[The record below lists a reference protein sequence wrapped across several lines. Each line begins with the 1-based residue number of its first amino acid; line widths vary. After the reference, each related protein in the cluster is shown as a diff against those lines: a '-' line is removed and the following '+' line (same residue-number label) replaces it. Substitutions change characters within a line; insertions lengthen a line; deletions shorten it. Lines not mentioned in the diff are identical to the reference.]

1 MRRGPA
7 IVASLLA
14 ALVFAAPALADTRSH
29 DLRVATTTK
38 IDTLNPLVGQLA
50 AEYRVWALNY
60 DLLVAFDRKTMQ
72 PDFKH
77 SLAQRVHISQNRLT
91 YTYHL
96 KPGLKWSDGAPLTAR
111 DVVWTM
117 DFVKRWSAPN
127 SVEAVK
133 DWRAKDSTT
142 VVAQLRHRS
151 VEMESLWIYILPEH
165 VWKNADTK
173 DWARFNPPL
182 PLVGSG
188 PYTVTSWDANGTTV
202 LQRNPF
208 FRRAT
213 SNTGPERVLMTYYGD
228 GNGAVTDLEQ
238 NRLDVMPSDT
248 IDVQNAQRLQ
258 RASGV
263 RVFRSPPVGLEYWVF
278 NLAPHVTSRVHTSVI
293 RDRAIRTALAWAIDR
308 SKLVQASLFG
318 YGAPGNTQLPRS
330 YGRFSVDLSN
340 DPQLGYHYDPAK
352 ARRILG
358 QAGWR
363 VGPGGVRR
371 KDGVPAEFELA
382 YDGSQTTEK
391 RAVALLR
398 GWARDV
404 GIRIDVRVYATAKL
418 INLEFNKAGGRL
430 TPDFDTEIWSI
441 GGDPTPEFLL
451 SLFTKAQI
459 GVWNDSGFVDPQYET
474 LYKAELMA
482 RSTGTR
488 EANIHALQRIAAKQ
502 LPYIELYEADDI
514 GAVNTRTW
522 TNWTTQPSP
531 AGQPLT
537 EYGYETIIALRPG
550 RLAAASYPGVKWAL
564 AVLGALAALA
574 LGSSLIA
581 RRREQREPIELP
593 DDAREPAPEEVTA

>member
-14 ALVFAAPALADTRSH
+14 ALVLAAPALADTRSR

-72 PDFKH
+72 PDNRH
-77 SLAQRVHISQNRLT
+77 SLARTVDVSSDQLT

-96 KPGLKWSDGAPLTAR
+96 KPGLKWSDGVPLTAH

-117 DFVKRWSAPN
+117 NYMKRWSAPN

-133 DWRAKDSTT
+133 DWKAKDDTT

-151 VEMESLWIYILPEH
+151 VEMKSLWIYILPQH
-165 VWKNADTK
+165 VWKAADNK
-173 DWARFNPPL
+173 HWESFNPPL

-188 PYTVTSWDANGTTV
+188 PYTVTSWNPNGTTV
-202 LQRNPF
+202 MQRNPF

-213 SNTGPERVLMTYYGD
+213 SNTGPQRVLMTYYGD

-248 IDVQNAQRLQ
+248 LDVQNAQRLQ

-263 RVFRSPPVGLEYWVF
+263 RVFRSPPIGLEYWVF
-278 NLAPHVTSRVHTSVI
+278 DLAPHVTSRVHTAVVQ
-293 RDRAIRTALAWAIDR
+293 DQAIRTALAWAIDR
-308 SKLVQASLFG
+308 SELVKASLFG
-318 YGAPGNTQLPRS
+318 YGAPGNTQLSRS
-330 YGRFSVDLSN
+330 YGHFSVDLSD
-340 DPQLGYHYDPAK
+340 DPELGYHYDPAK
-352 ARRILG
+352 ARSILER
-358 QAGWR
+358 AGWH
-363 VGPGGVRR
+363 VGRGGIRE
-371 KDGVPAEFELA
+371 KDGVRAEFELA
-382 YDGSQTTEK
+382 YDGSETTEK
-391 RAVALLR
+391 RAVTLLR
-398 GWARDV
+398 AWARDV
-404 GIRIDVRVYATAKL
+404 GIQIDVRVYATDKL
-418 INLEFNKAGGRL
+418 INLEFNKAAGKL

-459 GVWNDSGFVDPQYET
+459 GVWNDSGFVDKQYEA
-474 LYKAELMA
+474 LYKAELSA
-482 RSTGTR
+482 RSAGTR
-488 EANIHALQRIAAKQ
+488 EANIHALQRIATRK

-514 GAVNTRTW
+514 SAVNTRTW

-531 AGQPLT
+531 AGQPIT

-550 RLAAASYPGVKWAL
+550 RLAAASYPGVPWAL
-564 AVLGALAALA
+564 AALGALAALA
-574 LGSSLIA
+574 LGSSFLA
-581 RRREQREPIELP
+581 HRREQREPLELP
-593 DDAREPAPEEVTA
+593 EEARPEAPAEVPA